1 MVSEHNSSQVHG
13 LQTQL
18 SNQKQ
23 LFSRVFGY
31 QVLPLCQIVGEQMM
45 QRKVSGKLIRSYNIR
60 LQIHLDMATQIRD
73 ILPG

>member
-1 MVSEHNSSQVHG
+1 MVLEHNSSQVHG

-45 QRKVSGKLIRSYNIR
+45 QRKVSGKPIRSYNIR